1 MGVLSDREAAAAV
14 EAESRF
20 LAEASKNLRKKSKKL
35 GGPNY
40 HHLYYFEVL
49 LEVVITFSHIWWF
62 LKAKKYIS
70 TFLFPYFFP
79 EPLLSVRFMEWML
92 LSFGRP
98 DRSPKI

>member
-1 MGVLSDREAAAAV
+1 MVLSDRKAAAAV

-49 LEVVITFSHIWWF
+49 LEVVITFTHIWWF

-79 EPLLSVRFMEWML
+79 SLFCQ
-92 LSFGRP
+92 
-98 DRSPKI
+98 